1 MVQIIIAKTNFHQN
15 PEEDLTNM
23 ETCKSLAEQLGSPYT
38 AMRIGKIR
46 KNVCTEE
53 DVNGK
58 EILPEGVLKI
68 MAAIRKE
75 MDIKETGEPEE
86 VFVRVSHHKSGNPR
100 RLYAVDPDTQR
111 KVSVI
116 VPLNRKRLLDIKG
129 KKIKVQRGIQDG
141 KHFYRYGIN

>member
-1 MVQIIIAKTNFHQN
+1 
-15 PEEDLTNM
+15 M

-38 AMRIGKIR
+38 AMRVGKIR
-46 KNVCTEE
+46 KNVCTDE
-53 DVNGK
+53 DMNGK
-58 EILPEGVLKI
+58 EILPQGVLKI

-75 MDIKETGEPEE
+75 MDIKEIGEPEE
-86 VFVRVSHHKSGNPR
+86 IFVRVSHHKTGNPR